1 MGHTSRS
8 LIPVNAFAHSL
19 FALPPPGLPS
29 GRSVEIECLSQN
41 RRSLSSASARP
52 SRGTR
57 GGRVRGDRRDTRR
70 SGVRKADILSESGKS
85 HS

>member
-8 LIPVNAFAHSL
+8 LVPVNAFAHSL
-19 FALPPPGLPS
+19 FALPPPGWPS
-29 GRSVEIECLSQN
+29 GRSVEIESISKTDA
-41 RRSLSSASARP
+41 RS
-52 SRGTR
+52 
-57 GGRVRGDRRDTRR
+57 RVRQHGRREAHAAVAFAATEDTRIV

>member
-8 LIPVNAFAHSL
+8 LVPVNAFAHSL
-19 FALPPPGLPS
+19 FALPPPGWPS
-29 GRSVEIECLSQN
+29 GRSVEIESISKQTP
-41 RRSLSSASARP
+41 LSSASARP

-57 GGRVRGDRRDTRR
+57 GGRVRGDRRDTHR